1 MSVKVYL
8 MRNTIL
14 LSLLLLS
21 AFISFNCK
29 KTDENSVP
37 GEYDQKVLVEEYTAE
52 WCGFCGK
59 AAPKYSEI
67 VDKYQNEALIVAMH
81 YSDILEVKYPATA
94 SYFYNFFDV
103 NGIPSLM
110 VNKKF
115 DDTKEWIVHAESKM
129 GYKSNAGIK
138 IESSY
143 DINTL
148 NIAVSTTT
156 NKEMND
162 VLLSVYL
169 VEDHVPESKPG
180 AQSGGGGN
188 FVHRNVLRE
197 IFTAKTG
204 DLIDLK
210 TDSLI
215 TKNFS
220 VNTSKYKQDDL
231 RIMAFLTHNSSK
243 SFEYIN
249 GNTVKAGKNTGW

>member
-1 MSVKVYL
+1 
-8 MRNTIL
+8 MRYRF
-14 LSLLLLS
+14 LLLTLIFVS
-21 AFISFNCK
+21 VITFNCK
-29 KTDENSVP
+29 KVDENTVP
-37 GEYDQKVLVEEYTAE
+37 GEYDQKVLIEEFTAE

-59 AAPKYSEI
+59 AAPEFSEI

-94 SYFYNFFDV
+94 SYFYDFFEV

-129 GYKSNAGIK
+129 GYKSNAGVKIK
-138 IESSY
+138 SSI

-148 NIAVSTTT
+148 NIEVSTQS

-162 VLLSVYL
+162 VLLSVFL
-169 VEDHVPESKPG
+169 VEDHLPESKPG
-180 AQSGGGGN
+180 AQSAGGVN
-188 FVHRNVLRE
+188 FIHRNVLRE

-204 DLIDLK
+204 DLINLK
-210 TDSLI
+210 TDSI
-215 TKNFS
+215 VTKKFS
-220 VNTSKYKQDDL
+220 VNTLKYKLDDL

-243 SFEYIN
+243 SYEYIN
-249 GNTVKAGKNTGW
+249 GNTVKAGKNTDW